1 VSLFLRLAFVRSKQ
15 QAIVI
20 RKGQTGRV
28 NDSRMTDAPH
38 HVGVV
43 APAGDGPAKEAAR
56 TGSRRRIIPLAGKA
70 ARGEL
75 SQ

>member
-1 VSLFLRLAFVRSKQ
+1 LEFVRYKQ

-20 RKGQTGRV
+20 PKGQTGRV
-28 NDSRMTDAPH
+28 NDSRMTGAPH
-38 HVGVV
+38 HVDQAALAEAVQSSLP
-43 APAGDGPAKEAAR
+43 APAREGGLFP
-56 TGSRRRIIPLAGKA
+56 SHAGQ